1 MTRTVAI
8 SVALTVAVVALTV
21 AWTAV
26 ASESRVSIGDVLT
39 GHDLGVR
46 VLDIRDDRVI
56 GEFVVRIEGEWL
68 DVKEPAP
75 PPVLPARP

>member
-1 MTRTVAI
+1 M
-8 SVALTVAVVALTV
+8 ALTAFV
-21 AWTAV
+21 
-26 ASESRVSIGDVLT
+26 SESRVSVGEVLT

-46 VLDIRDDRVI
+46 VLDVRDDRVI

-68 DVKEPAP
+68 DFKEPAP